1 MAQNLAFGLKTP
13 RDLLEKARR
22 EVGRL
27 RQRPIAI
34 MAGSYNDE
42 HETIDQAIN
51 AAISLW
57 HIIDWLANSSLSG
70 TPALVQHAKQISG
83 TRKTNPYGV
92 LRDFALQN
100 VRSWIC
106 HDLANGSKHLRVGQ
120 PAGDAAGCLR
130 IYRLAW
136 NTEDNRGPCQCPHR

>member
-1 MAQNLAFGLKTP
+1 MARDLAFGLKTP

-34 MAGSYNDE
+34 VAGLYNDE

-70 TPALVQHAKQISG
+70 TAALVEHAKQVSG
-83 TRKTNPYGV
+83 TLKTNRYGV
-92 LRDFALQN
+92 LRDFALQ
-100 VRSWIC
+100 
-106 HDLANGSKHLRVGQ
+106 
-120 PAGDAAGCLR
+120 
-130 IYRLAW
+130 
-136 NTEDNRGPCQCPHR
+136 